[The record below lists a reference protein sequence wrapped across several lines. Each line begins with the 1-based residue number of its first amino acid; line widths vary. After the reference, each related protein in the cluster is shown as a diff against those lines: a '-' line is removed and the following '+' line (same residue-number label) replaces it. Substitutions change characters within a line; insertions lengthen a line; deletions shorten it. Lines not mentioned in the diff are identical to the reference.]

1 MDDNL
6 AFVQEKRVEDLIKNL
21 KKKNMTGYYVKS
33 QEELTH
39 LLDTLIED
47 HATVSVGGSMTLFE
61 SGVIDYLRKRPL
73 NFLDRYAPGLDA
85 DQIKNLYRDS
95 FGADVYLT
103 STNAIT
109 EKGGLYNVDG
119 RGNRVAAMI
128 YGPDKVIVIASVNK
142 IVKDLE
148 AAIERN
154 RKWAA
159 PANTKRLNRNTPCAK
174 LGYCTDCD
182 SPDRICHDFTFI
194 TSQMTKDR
202 IHVILTEESFGY

>member
-6 AFVQEKRVEDLIKNL
+6 AFVQEKRVENLIKNL

-33 QEELTH
+33 HEEMTH
-39 LLDTLIED
+39 LLDTLIGD
-47 HATVSVGGSMTLFE
+47 DSTVSVGGSMTLFE

-73 NFLDRYAPGLDA
+73 NFLDRYEPGLDA
-85 DQIKNLYRDS
+85 NQIKALYRQS
-95 FGADVYLT
+95 FSAEVYLT

-109 EKGGLYNVDG
+109 ESGGLYNVDG
-119 RGNRVAAMI
+119 RGNRVAAML
-128 YGPDKVIVIASVNK
+128 YGPDKVIVITSVNK

-159 PANTKRLNRNTPCAK
+159 PANAKRLNRKTPCAS

-182 SPDRICHDFTFI
+182 SPDRICHEFTYI
-194 TSQMTKDR
+194 SSQMVKDR
-202 IHVILTEESFGY
+202 IHVILTEATYGY

>member
-6 AFVQEKRVEDLIKNL
+6 AFVQEKRVENLIKNL

-33 QEELTH
+33 QEALTH
-39 LLDTLIED
+39 LLDTLIGD
-47 HATVSVGGSMTLFE
+47 DSTVSVGGSMTLFE

-109 EKGGLYNVDG
+109 EGGGLYNVDG

-159 PANTKRLNRNTPCAK
+159 PANAKRLNRNTPCAK

-202 IHVILTEESFGY
+202 VHVILTEETFGY